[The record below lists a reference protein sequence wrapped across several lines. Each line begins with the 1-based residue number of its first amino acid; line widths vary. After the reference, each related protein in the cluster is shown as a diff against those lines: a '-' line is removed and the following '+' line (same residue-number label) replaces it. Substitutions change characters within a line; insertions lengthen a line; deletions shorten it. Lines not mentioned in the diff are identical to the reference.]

1 MSGLHFQ
8 VWALF
13 FKDNRRICNPLRNL
27 SANPPECRSPSATA
41 RSVQSPGVS
50 RAGVANLHFRAS
62 AGHPAVRLPPGPLPL
77 PGNRG
82 KTRKDNQ
89 FRDLDMTDF
98 AARRR
103 MMVDT
108 QVRPNDVTK
117 FPIIDAMLAVP
128 REAYLPADQ
137 REAAYVGENLEIAE
151 GRVLLEPR
159 TIAKMLDALDIQPD
173 ELALDLGC
181 GLGYTAA
188 LVARLAEAVVAVEED
203 AEFAAEAQARLS
215 SQGVDNA
222 AVIAGPLAEGS
233 AKHGP
238 YDVILVE
245 GAVEHVPE
253 ALLAQ
258 LKSGGRIACLFM
270 DGPLGTVRIGKK
282 ADGSVAWRQAF
293 NAAAPV
299 LPGFAAEP
307 GFVL

>member
-1 MSGLHFQ
+1 
-8 VWALF
+8 V
-13 FKDNRRICNPLRNL
+13 
-27 SANPPECRSPSATA
+27 SAC
-41 RSVQSPGVS
+41 G
-50 RAGVANLHFRAS
+50 RAEL
-62 AGHPAVRLPPGPLPL
+62 PPPGPLPL

-82 KTRKDNQ
+82 KTRQDNQ
-89 FRDLDMTDF
+89 FGEPDMTDF

-117 FPIIDAMLAVP
+117 FPIIEAMLDVP
-128 REAYLPADQ
+128 REAFLPADR
-137 REAAYVGENLEIAE
+137 REAAYVGENVEIAA

-173 ELALDLGC
+173 ELVLDLGC

-188 LVARLAEAVVAVEED
+188 LIARLAEAVVAVEED
-203 AEFAAEAQARLS
+203 RGLAAEAQERLS
-215 SQGVDNA
+215 AEGVDNA
-222 AVIAGPLAEGS
+222 AVIDGPLAEGS

-245 GAVEHVPE
+245 GAVERVPE
-253 ALLAQ
+253 AILAQ
-258 LKSGGRIACLFM
+258 LKDGGRIGCLFM
-270 DGPLGTVRIGKK
+270 DGALGTVRIGAK

-307 GFVL
+307 GFAL